1 MPLPGHIT
9 QEDGEQLGAT
19 GLGLSLAEHLQALT
33 M

>member
-1 MPLPGHIT
+1 MPLPGHIP
-9 QEDGEQLGAT
+9 QEDGEHLGVT

>member
-1 MPLPGHIT
+1 MPLPGHI
-9 QEDGEQLGAT
+9 QEDGEHLGAT